1 MIELFARFL
10 QDRKAGVAPLLALA
24 IIPLFGAVGAAVDY
38 SRASSARASMQAALD
53 ATALMLAKDGEAA
66 QSTLL
71 QSAGNQF
78 KANLN
83 RPEVQN
89 IEVTAQMSAVSGGTA
104 LTMSAAAAIKT
115 EFMGLMGHSTLALSV
130 KSAVATVS
138 DGLGCVLSLSPTASG
153 ALKAQGTTSVDL
165 NNCSLYDNSNNAT
178 ALIAGGSAKVSA
190 LSVGVVGG
198 VSGADSIIT
207 TQGIRTGIAP
217 LADPYANVA
226 FPNFAT
232 CDNQNFTAKST
243 MTIDPGVYCGGIG
256 VNAGAELTLNP
267 GIYYLDGGDLSV
279 NGGATLQGNGVTL
292 VFTKKNRNSWADV
305 KINGNATVNLTPP
318 ISGPTAGIVVFADRN
333 TPVGT
338 TFKFD
343 GGASQYLGGAIYV
356 PTGDI
361 TFAGGAGT
369 STSCTQVI
377 GFTVTFVGNS
387 NLAINCSSYKTKPFS
402 STVVKVTM

>member
-1 MIELFARFL
+1 MLFVRFL

-24 IIPLFGAVGAAVDY
+24 IVPLFGAVGAAVDY
-38 SRASSARASMQAALD
+38 SRASSVRAAMQGALD
-53 ATALMLAKDGEAA
+53 ATALTLSKDSQVA
-66 QSTLL
+66 QSVLL
-71 QSAGNQF
+71 QSAADKF

-83 RPEVQN
+83 RPDAQN
-89 IEVTAQMSAVSGGTA
+89 IQVTAQMAAVSGGTS
-104 LTMSAAAAIKT
+104 LTMSASATIKT
-115 EFMGLMGHSTLALSV
+115 EFVGLMGYSTLALSV
-130 KSAVATVS
+130 NSAVATVS
-138 DGLGCVLSLSPTASG
+138 DGLGCVLSLAPTASS

-165 NNCSLYDNSNNAT
+165 TNCSLYDNSNNAT
-178 ALIAGGSAKVSA
+178 ALTAGGSTKVSA

-198 VSGADSIIT
+198 ISGADNIIT

-217 LADPYANVA
+217 LADPYADVA
-226 FPNFAT
+226 VPNFAT

-292 VFTKKNRNSWADV
+292 VFTKKNRNSWANAT
-305 KINGNATVNLTPP
+305 INGNAIINLTPP

-343 GGASQYLGGAIYV
+343 GGASQYLGGAIYI

-361 TFAGGAGT
+361 TFSGGAGT
-369 STSCTQVI
+369 STSCTQII

-402 STVVKVTM
+402 STVVKVIM